1 MNNEERSFLK
11 LVIDYSQRHKLFHA
25 KGLYLVALSGG
36 ADSVA
41 LLRVMKAMGITVH
54 AMHCNFH
61 LRGTESDRDE
71 QFCKDLC
78 ERLGIELH
86 LIHFDTKTY
95 SALHHVSIE
104 MAARDLRYA
113 YFNRLAKDLSA
124 CGICVAH
131 HRDDCAETVLLN
143 LLRGTGVHGLR
154 GIMPRNG
161 NILRPL
167 LCIGRKDIEQYLTAI
182 SQDYVTDSSNLV
194 NDVMRNKIRLDIM
207 PLLEQINPTAKETIA
222 KSAEHI
228 AEATKIVDASTSHS
242 IDDIRVASQKYDVY
256 SIDGLM
262 QQPSSEY
269 VLFTL
274 LERYGF
280 SSQQVHQIHDTI
292 SQNRLACGKTWS
304 SDTHAVLLDRGNI
317 VVNSLNNQPFKPM
330 RIPETGTYIIDT
342 AEHKIKLEVLPYEGM
357 QSISKEASC
366 ACVDADKVAYPLT
379 LRLYSNGDK
388 FIPFGMRQHKLVSD
402 YLTDKKRNLFDKR
415 EQMVLTTHNNE
426 IVWVVNERV
435 DNRFRVS
442 DSTNA
447 VLKIALL

>member
-95 SALHHVSIE
+95 STLHHVSIE

-167 LCIGRKDIEQYLTAI
+167 LCVGRKDIEQYLTAI
-182 SQDYVTDSSNLV
+182 SQDYVT
-194 NDVMRNKIRLDIM
+194 
-207 PLLEQINPTAKETIA
+207 A
-222 KSAEHI
+222 
-228 AEATKIVDASTSHS
+228 
-242 IDDIRVASQKYDVY
+242 
-256 SIDGLM
+256 
-262 QQPSSEY
+262 
-269 VLFTL
+269 
-274 LERYGF
+274 
-280 SSQQVHQIHDTI
+280 
-292 SQNRLACGKTWS
+292 
-304 SDTHAVLLDRGNI
+304 
-317 VVNSLNNQPFKPM
+317 
-330 RIPETGTYIIDT
+330 
-342 AEHKIKLEVLPYEGM
+342 
-357 QSISKEASC
+357 
-366 ACVDADKVAYPLT
+366 
-379 LRLYSNGDK
+379 
-388 FIPFGMRQHKLVSD
+388 
-402 YLTDKKRNLFDKR
+402 
-415 EQMVLTTHNNE
+415 
-426 IVWVVNERV
+426 
-435 DNRFRVS
+435 
-442 DSTNA
+442 
-447 VLKIALL
+447 